1 MKVRE
6 LMNEV
11 MDSMKRDNLLDQE
24 LDESRFLE
32 MYFILA
38 DGRKITI
45 ETHYN
50 SYIDSF
56 NINGTESLEK
66 YF

>member
-1 MKVRE
+1 
-6 LMNEV
+6 MNEV